1 MKSMYWF
8 SVLDGID
15 TIGVIASVIIA
26 LALVILFVA
35 FIVNLVEYDNDTETL
50 TVLKRILLKLFI
62 SFGVAVIVTIFAPSK
77 EDMYMIYGVGGTLDY
92 LKENPDEN
100 KLPDKTLEC
109 LNVAMD
115 EYINKNKSEE

>member
-50 TVLKRILLKLFI
+50 TALKRILLKLSI
-62 SFGVAVIVTIFAPSK
+62 SIGVAVIVAIFVPSK

-92 LKENPDEN
+92 LKEHPDEN

>member
-1 MKSMYWF
+1 MYWF